1 MKSSSSKTER
11 PQGAATAATGQV
23 LVGRVLRPHGL
34 RGEIVVEPLSDTPHR
49 FAPGSRLLLVRSRQ
63 GAAESVEIA
72 AAHPAPTGLRVA
84 LRGVTT
90 RDAAEA
96 LRGAELRVDR
106 GEVPAPPAGSFYVF
120 ELVGCR
126 AFDAREGELGTV
138 VDLIDTP
145 GGALLVVE
153 RPDGSRLPIPFVE
166 SFLVGVDRE
175 ARRIEWRLPEGLI
188 EACASRS

>member
-1 MKSSSSKTER
+1 MKSSSSKTDAPR
-11 PQGAATAATGQV
+11 GAASAATGQV
-23 LVGRVLRPHGL
+23 LVGLVLRPHGL
-34 RGEIVVEPLSDTPHR
+34 RGEIVVEPLSDTPRR
-49 FAPGSRLLLVRSRQ
+49 FAPGSRLLLVRRQ
-63 GAAESVEIA
+63 QSPPESVEVA
-72 AAHPAPTGLRVA
+72 AAHPAPTGLRLT

-90 RDAAEA
+90 REAAEA

-106 GEVPAPPAGSFYVF
+106 EEVPAPPEGSFYVF

-126 AFDAREGELGTV
+126 AFDARHGDLGTV
-138 VDLIDTP
+138 VDLVDGP
-145 GGALLVVE
+145 GGALIVVE

-175 ARRIEWRLPEGLI
+175 ARRIDWKLPKGLL